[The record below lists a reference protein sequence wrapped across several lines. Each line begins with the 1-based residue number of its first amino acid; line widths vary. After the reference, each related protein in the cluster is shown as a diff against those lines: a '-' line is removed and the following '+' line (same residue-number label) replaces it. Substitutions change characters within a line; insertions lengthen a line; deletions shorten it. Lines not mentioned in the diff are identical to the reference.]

1 MIVPLLV
8 LFLALP
14 VAGSLADPYPVDD
27 DLQCSAPSEY
37 LKFDAALP
45 GAKASVAQH
54 RRLDIVALGSS
65 TTQGTGSS
73 GSGSDYPSQLQEQLS
88 QRLPGVTVTVWNRGV
103 GGQTARQMLE
113 RLSSDA
119 IELGPN
125 LVIWQTGVNDAISG
139 VPIGELK
146 DILRHGIRMLRAHG
160 IDTILMDL
168 QYYPGSFRLPDYR
181 DYVEAMQMV
190 AREEA
195 VPIFR
200 RFDIMKYW
208 MTSGQFEMAEPLSR
222 DGLHMV
228 DRSYHCLAV
237 ELAEA
242 IAADLR

>member
-1 MIVPLLV
+1 MILPLLV
-8 LFLALP
+8 LFLAVP
-14 VAGSLADPYPVDD
+14 VAASLADPHPVDD

-37 LKFDAALP
+37 LRFDAALP
-45 GAKASVAQH
+45 NAKASVGQH

-65 TTQGTGSS
+65 TTQGAGSS
-73 GSGSDYPSQLQEQLS
+73 GNGADYPSQLQDQLS
-88 QRLPGVTVTVWNRGV
+88 QRLPGVEVNVWNRGI

-113 RLSSDA
+113 RIYSDA
-119 IELGPN
+119 IELGPS

-139 VPIGELK
+139 VPIDELE
-146 DILRHGIRMLRAHG
+146 DILRHGIQMLRAQG

-168 QYYPGSFRLPDYR
+168 QYYPGSARLPNYG
-181 DYVEAMQMV
+181 DYVQAMQSV
-190 AREEA
+190 AREQA

-208 MTSGQFEMAEPLSR
+208 MTSGRFEMGELLSR

-242 IAADLR
+242 IEADLR